1 MGADTATIPSL
12 RQAPDVSGY
21 CILSLKIIN
30 MKKLLAFIISLLSIC
45 FVKGQSSVKIC
56 DQTWMTK
63 NLDVSTYRNG
73 DTIPQVTKDD
83 DWVRLKTGAWCWYN
97 NDSATNAATYGKLYN
112 WYAVNDSRGLTPL
125 GWHIPTKEEWSTL
138 TTCLGN
144 ALVVPNKMK
153 ETGTIHWSN
162 SNFATNSSGFTALPG
177 GKRNGEILGYF
188 SEIGTDSYFW
198 SSTEKLDQG
207 YDYLIDGQF
216 GYSALDTR
224 AKKSG
229 FSVRCIKD

>member
-1 MGADTATIPSL
+1 
-12 RQAPDVSGY
+12 
-21 CILSLKIIN
+21 

-83 DWVRLKTGAWCWYN
+83 DWVRLKTGAWCWYK
-97 NDSATNAATYGKLYN
+97 NDSATYESTYGKLYN
-112 WYAVNDSRGLTPL
+112 WYAVNDSRGLAPI
-125 GWHIPTKEEWSTL
+125 GWHIPTNAEWSTL

-144 ALVVPNKMK
+144 PLVVADKMK

-162 SNFATNSSGFTALPG
+162 PNFATNSSGFTALPG
-177 GKRNGEILGYF
+177 GYRFWLFIGSFED
-188 SEIGTDSYFW
+188 IGTSSYFW
-198 SSTEKLDQG
+198 SSTEKLDKS
-207 YDYLIDGQF
+207 YDYVIDDKF
-216 GYSALDTR
+216 SISTLSTSA
-224 AKKSG
+224 KESG
-229 FSVRCIKD
+229 FSVRCIKE